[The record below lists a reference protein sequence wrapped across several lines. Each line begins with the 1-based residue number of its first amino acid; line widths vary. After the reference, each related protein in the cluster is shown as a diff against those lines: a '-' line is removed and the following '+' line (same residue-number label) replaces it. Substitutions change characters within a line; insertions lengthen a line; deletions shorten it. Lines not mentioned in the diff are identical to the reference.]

1 MAQLDFANWEA
12 LGRYQMPSD
21 GRVDHLQEAIRD
33 RGLAGAILFYS
44 RDILY
49 YTGTAQPAYFVVLP
63 DDYMLFVRR
72 GYEFARHE
80 SGLEAERIV
89 AEASFK
95 AICQRMFPGPGT
107 GEKIGTE
114 LDVLTVAQSQGM
126 SRVLGER
133 KLVDISSEVLNQ
145 RMIKDAAEI
154 ESVKKACSAVHAGHL
169 AAVSGLRP
177 GMSELELAASVE
189 NAHRLA
195 GHEGMFFMRLPDFVM
210 SRGPLASGPNLRQTS
225 GTVYTITGTG
235 LSSAV
240 PAGPSR
246 RIMERGDLVVVD
258 IPACVEGYH
267 ADQSRTYAVSQ
278 APDRALDLFHR
289 LREVSDHLIKNVVP
303 GMTTGEVFSLAQD
316 RATELGLEQSFMG
329 FESQA
334 KAHFVGHGIG
344 LELNEPPLLIRNGE
358 VVLKAGMVLAVEM
371 HVMEPGGL
379 TVKLEDTVHVTPEGV
394 RVLTLSPRDLTTV
407 KPPE

>member
-1 MAQLDFANWEA
+1 
-12 LGRYQMPSD
+12 MPTN
-21 GRVDHLQEAIRD
+21 GRVEHLQEAIRD

-72 GYEFARHE
+72 GYEFARQE
-80 SGLEAERIV
+80 SGLGAERLV
-89 AEASFK
+89 AEGSFK
-95 AICQRMFPGPGT
+95 AICQRMFPGLGT

-114 LDVLTVAQSQGM
+114 LDVLTVAQSQSV

-133 KLVDISSEVLNQ
+133 NLVDISPEVLNQ
-145 RMIKDAAEI
+145 RVIKDPAEI

-246 RIMERGDLVVVD
+246 RIVEQGDLVVVD

-267 ADQSRTYAVSQ
+267 ADQSRTYAAGQ
-278 APDRALDLFHR
+278 AADRALDLFHR
-289 LREVSDHLIKNVVP
+289 LREVSDHLIKNMLP
-303 GMTTGEVFSLAQD
+303 GMTTGEAFSLAQD
-316 RATELGLEQSFMG
+316 RATELGIEEAFMS

-344 LELNEPPLLIRNGE
+344 LELNEPPLLIRDGQ

-371 HVMEPGGL
+371 HVMERGGF
-379 TVKLEDTVHVTPEGV
+379 TVKLEDTVHLTPEGV
-394 RVLTLSPRDLTTV
+394 RVLTQSPRDLTIV
-407 KPPE
+407 SLPA